1 MAFTSTGSLA
11 RDFYCDTIDE
21 AFEEIRRRKS
31 SPGAGGTITR
41 FEESRYGGYRVYTV
55 DAELFVDQLVD
66 PIQPRVPSSSFAT
79 RRTVY
84 R

>member
-1 MAFTSTGSLA
+1 MALTSTGSLA
-11 RDFYCDTIDE
+11 QDFYCDTIDE
-21 AFEEIRRRKS
+21 AFEEVRRRKS
-31 SPGAGGTITR
+31 SPGAEGTITR

-55 DAELFVDQLVD
+55 DAEFFLDQIE
-66 PIQPRVPSSSFAT
+66 PIQPRIPFRSFAT